1 MDSFPV
7 LIVDDEI
14 QSRSLIKKLLSLHF
28 PRFIA
33 EEAGDVESAIQ
44 KIHQV
49 NPRLIFLDIQM
60 GDETGFDLLDRISA
74 PNFEIIFT
82 TAHSEFALKA
92 FRYSAL
98 DYLMKPIE
106 VEEFRSAVEKAILR
120 INNQQSNVEQIGF
133 LKEVKLNKRPPDK
146 LTIPTAE
153 GFLFTN
159 IKDILYCRA
168 VGNYTEFHLADRQR
182 IVSSHTLG
190 YYSEFLSEHNFFR
203 VHRSYLIN
211 LSHVKMYKRGDGG
224 TVIMNDGEEIEIS
237 RNNKEAF
244 LKLFKI

>member
-1 MDSFPV
+1 MFQV

-14 QSRSLIKKLLSLHF
+14 QSRSLIKKLLSIHF
-28 PRFIA
+28 PQLAIDEA
-33 EEAGDVESAIQ
+33 EDLKAAIQ
-44 KIHQV
+44 KIHHF
-49 NPRLIFLDIQM
+49 NPKLVFLDIQM
-60 GDETGFDLLDRISA
+60 RGETGFDLLDQIGVA
-74 PNFEIIFT
+74 NFGIIFT

-98 DYLMKPIE
+98 DYLMKPID
-106 VEEFRSAVEKAILR
+106 VEEFKSAVEKAIVR
-120 INNQQSNVEQIGF
+120 INSQYSISEQVEL
-133 LKEVKLNKRPPDK
+133 LKEVKLKKKKPDK
-146 LTIPTAE
+146 LTIPTAD

-159 IKDILYCRA
+159 IKDILYCHA
-168 VGNYTEFHLADRQR
+168 VGNYTEFHLVDRQK

-190 YYSEFLSEHNFFR
+190 YYSEFLSDHDFFR

-224 TVIMNDGEEIEIS
+224 SVIMNDSEEIEIS
-237 RNNKEAF
+237 RNNKDAF